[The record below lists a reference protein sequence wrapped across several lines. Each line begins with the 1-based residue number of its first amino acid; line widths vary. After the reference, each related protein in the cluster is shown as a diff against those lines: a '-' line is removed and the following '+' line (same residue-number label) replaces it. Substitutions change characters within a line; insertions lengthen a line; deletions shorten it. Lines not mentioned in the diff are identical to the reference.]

1 MQLGISKKVTLI
13 LSVLLMGGAI
23 LFSGVSYQQAKKD
36 ILRLMNV
43 NQIEAAKGGAVF
55 MSQFAK
61 DKMQMMEQ
69 LAKRLSTID
78 ESDQSKVM
86 EYLKLTEEQGGFGLV
101 FAGYEVDGRMIR
113 SNGNHQ
119 MPKDGFDP
127 RVRDWFMGAKAKG
140 APSVSKPYIASSGGM
155 MVTAFY
161 SPIKREGKFVGA
173 VAGFITL
180 DDVKKMTLGI
190 KTAPSSY
197 AFIFDEDH
205 RMIVHRDDSLLMKE
219 NPVAK
224 MMGERLA
231 SQKNDASE
239 LIYYQSSDTQ
249 EERVAACSY
258 SGEFR
263 WTICVTVAEEEYS
276 APLKDQ
282 LKSFALLGAIFVVV
296 GLVSLYLL
304 LTKMLKPIET
314 IKDSLVGFFAFLNHE
329 RSSVEPISLKQND
342 EFGVMASLI
351 NENIERITQSV
362 IQDRES
368 VAEALKTVERIKEG
382 YLDRDIVSSPANP
395 QLEELKKVL
404 NEMVVV
410 LRQKVGKDINRL
422 NSVMQ
427 TFSKVDFTSKIE
439 GASSDFERA
448 LNHIGEEVSAVLRE
462 NTHVANTLEEKA
474 KMLRESMQNLS
485 QGANEQAASL
495 QESASAIEE
504 MSSSMHNVSDRASEV
519 IKQSEDIKNVITIIR
534 DIADQTNLLALNA
547 AIEAAR
553 AGEHGRG
560 FAVVADEVRKLAERT
575 QKSLGEIEANTNV
588 LVQSINEMSES
599 IKEQAQGISQINEAI
614 AQLDTLTQQNATV
627 ADRTDGIA
635 QEVSQTAD
643 DLLGIVSKSRFIP

>member
-1 MQLGISKKVTLI
+1 
-13 LSVLLMGGAI
+13 
-23 LFSGVSYQQAKKD
+23 
-36 ILRLMNV
+36 
-43 NQIEAAKGGAVF
+43 
-55 MSQFAK
+55 
-61 DKMQMMEQ
+61 
-69 LAKRLSTID
+69 
-78 ESDQSKVM
+78 
-86 EYLKLTEEQGGFGLV
+86 
-101 FAGYEVDGRMIR
+101 
-113 SNGNHQ
+113 
-119 MPKDGFDP
+119 
-127 RVRDWFMGAKAKG
+127 
-140 APSVSKPYIASSGGM
+140 
-155 MVTAFY
+155 
-161 SPIKREGKFVGA
+161 
-173 VAGFITL
+173 
-180 DDVKKMTLGI
+180 
-190 KTAPSSY
+190 
-197 AFIFDEDH
+197 
-205 RMIVHRDDSLLMKE
+205 
-219 NPVAK
+219 
-224 MMGERLA
+224 
-231 SQKNDASE
+231 
-239 LIYYQSSDTQ
+239 
-249 EERVAACSY
+249 
-258 SGEFR
+258 
-263 WTICVTVAEEEYS
+263 VTVAEEEYS

-462 NTHVANTLEEKA
+462 NTHVANALEEKA